1 MDHEFWRQRWR
12 DGQLRFHQAE
22 TNAHLA
28 RFLRLLTDGLPRPR
42 VFVPLCGKSRD
53 MTFLAAEGCAVTG
66 VELVEDALR
75 AFFEEQEIP
84 YTREEA
90 MGGRA
95 VFSGGAV
102 RAFSGDFFTLTP
114 EEVGPQD
121 VAYDRAALIA
131 LPEGLRPAYAEHLLS
146 FLPRG
151 GRILLIGLYYDA
163 PAGLGPPFAVSTE
176 EARRLFGGRCD
187 FHPLAEEDA
196 LESLPNLKAQGA
208 TLIRVW
214 AALLTLR

>member
-12 DGQLRFHQAE
+12 DGQLRFHQAQ
-22 TNAHLA
+22 TNAYLA
-28 RFLRLLTDGLPRPR
+28 RFLPLLTDGLLRPR

-53 MTFLAAEGCAVTG
+53 MTFLAGEGCEVTG

-75 AFFEEQEIP
+75 AFFEEQEIL
-84 YTREEA
+84 YTREETSS
-90 MGGRA
+90 GRA

-114 EEVGPQD
+114 EEVGPQS

-131 LPEGLRPAYAEHLLS
+131 LPEGLRPAYAEHLLK

-151 GRILLIGLYYDA
+151 GRILLIGLYFDS
-163 PAGLGPPFAVSTE
+163 PAGPPFSVSAE

-187 FHPLAEEDA
+187 IHPLADDDA
-196 LESLPNLKAQGA
+196 LESRPDLKGRGA
-208 TLIRVW
+208 SLAREW